1 MGARVIF
8 QGEFN
13 NTIDPKGRASIP
25 AKFREV
31 LSSAYGDECLVV
43 TKNLDGG
50 LTGFPLSSWQ
60 ALVKRVQERSPSPE
74 KNALV
79 RQMIGPAVECGF
91 DKQGR
96 IQIPQ
101 SLRAHAA
108 LEREIVVVGQ
118 FDRMELFSQARY
130 AQVTLDSEALLK
142 SNPQF
147 VAEMGF

>member
-1 MGARVIF
+1 MIF

-31 LSSAYGDECLVV
+31 LSSAFGDDCVVV
-43 TKNLDGG
+43 TKNLEGG

-60 ALVKRVQERSPSPE
+60 ALVKRVQESPPSPD

-79 RQMIGPAVECGF
+79 RLMIGPAVECGF

-96 IQIPQ
+96 VQIPQ
-101 SLRAHAA
+101 SLRGYAG
-108 LEREIVVVGQ
+108 LDREIVVVGQ
-118 FDRMELFSQARY
+118 FDRMEIYSEARY
-130 AQVTLDSEALLK
+130 AQVTSDSEELLRA
-142 SNPQF
+142 NPKF

>member
-1 MGARVIF
+1 MIF

-31 LSSAYGDECLVV
+31 LSSAFGDDCLVV
-43 TKNLDGG
+43 TKNLEGG

-60 ALVKRVQERSPSPE
+60 TLVKRIQESAPSPE
-74 KNALV
+74 KNAMV
-79 RQMIGPAVECGF
+79 RLMIGPAVECGF

-96 IQIPQ
+96 IQLPQ
-101 SLRAHAA
+101 ALRAHAA
-108 LEREIVVVGQ
+108 IEREVVVVGQ
-118 FDRMELFSQARY
+118 FDRMELYSQARY
-130 AQVTLDSEALLK
+130 AQVTQASEDLLK
-142 SNPQF
+142 SNLQF

>member
-1 MGARVIF
+1 MIF

-31 LSSAYGDECLVV
+31 LSSAFGDECVV
-43 TKNLDGG
+43 ITKNLEGG
-50 LTGFPLSSWQ
+50 LTAFPLSNWQ
-60 ALVKRVQERSPSPE
+60 ALVKRVQERAPSQE

-79 RQMIGPAVECGF
+79 RLMIGPAVECGF

-101 SLRAHAA
+101 ALRGYAG
-108 LEREIVVVGQ
+108 LDREIVVVGQ
-118 FDRMELFSQARY
+118 FDRMEIYSEARY
-130 AQVTLDSEALLK
+130 AQVTGDSEALLR

-147 VAEMGF
+147 VADMGF

>member
-1 MGARVIF
+1 MIF

-31 LSSAYGDECLVV
+31 LSSAFGDDCLVV
-43 TKNLDGG
+43 TKNLEGG
-50 LTGFPLSSWQ
+50 LTAFPLSSWQ
-60 ALVKRVQERSPSPE
+60 QIVKRVQESPPSPE
-74 KNALV
+74 RNSMV
-79 RQMIGPAVECGF
+79 RMLIGPAVECGF

-96 IQIPQ
+96 IQLPQ

-108 LEREIVVVGQ
+108 IEREIVVVGQ
-118 FDRMELFSQARY
+118 FDRMELYSQARY
-130 AQVTLDSEALLK
+130 AQVTQASEELLK
-142 SNPQF
+142 GNLQY